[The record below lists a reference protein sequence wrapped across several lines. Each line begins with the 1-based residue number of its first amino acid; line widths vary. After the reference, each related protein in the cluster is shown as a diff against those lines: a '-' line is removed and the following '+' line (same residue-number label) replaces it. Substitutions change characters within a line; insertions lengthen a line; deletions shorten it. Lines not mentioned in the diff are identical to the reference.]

1 MANSKENVVLII
13 DSVGEVLE
21 SDNTLKAI
29 GFNINVTNST
39 WSITLKTQA
48 GLTFF
53 QSSSDSPS
61 TIIAKPIPLTA
72 GIECTEL
79 TACSMRIYYEA

>member
-1 MANSKENVVLII
+1 MANSKEARMIVI
-13 DSVGEVLE
+13 DSVGESIE
-21 SDNTLKAI
+21 SGNTLNAI

-48 GLTFF
+48 GITFF
-53 QSSSDSPS
+53 QSSSDSPAS
-61 TIIAKPIPLTA
+61 TLCKPIPLSA

>member
-1 MANSKENVVLII
+1 MANSKENLMIVI
-13 DSVGEVLE
+13 DSVGEALE
-21 SDNTLKAI
+21 SGTTLKAI

-48 GLTFF
+48 GIIFF

-61 TIIAKPIPLTA
+61 SMITKPVPLIA

-79 TACSMRIYYEA
+79 TACTMRIYYES

>member
-1 MANSKENVVLII
+1 VANSKEKNMIVI
-13 DSVGEVLE
+13 DSVGEALE
-21 SDNTLKAI
+21 TNTTLKAI

-48 GLTFF
+48 GLVFF
-53 QSSSDSPS
+53 QSSSDSPDS
-61 TIIAKPIPLTA
+61 FLTKPMSLEA

-79 TACSMRIYYEA
+79 TACTMRIYNE

>member
-1 MANSKENVVLII
+1 MANSKENRMIII
-13 DSVGEVLE
+13 DGTGVALKSGT
-21 SDNTLKAI
+21 TLNAI
-29 GFNINVTNST
+29 GFNINATNAT

-53 QSSSDSPS
+53 QSSTDSPAS
-61 TIIAKPIPLTA
+61 TICKPIPLDA
-72 GIECTEL
+72 GIDCTEL